1 MLDKNLSA
9 SEVARRVWG
18 TSKDKRGYEVAK
30 NRDRVGHY
38 LAGTS
43 YPEPENLQKLA
54 DAIDV
59 PVERLGIGNRP
70 RPITREPRSVK
81 ETILS
86 SQLQPDDVQLFF
98 VGGDLSAARLLVNRT
113 IRAELAMQIIKM
125 LREDENAGKDAANPM
140 HVKLPH
146 AE

>member
-9 SEVARRVWG
+9 AEVARRVWG
-18 TSKDKRGYEVAK
+18 TSTDKRGYEVAK
-30 NRDRVGHY
+30 NRDRIGHY

-70 RPITREPRSVK
+70 RPITREPRGVK
-81 ETILS
+81 EAIN
-86 SQLQPDDVQLFF
+86 QLQPDDVQLFF

-125 LREDENAGKDAANPM
+125 LREDEHAGKDPANPM
-140 HVKLPH
+140 RIKVPDT
-146 AE
+146 A